1 LIVWLFKKS
10 NLTFSINLAT
20 GKELREDII
29 HIKASAGKLST
40 ELKGK
45 PDVKLN
51 NNKST

>member
-1 LIVWLFKKS
+1 LFGYLKQS

-45 PDVKLN
+45 NWTLN
-51 NNKST
+51 

>member
-1 LIVWLFKKS
+1 LFGYFKKS

-20 GKELREDII
+20 GKELRQD
-29 HIKASAGKLST
+29 IKASAGKLST